1 MGTSSLQTLALAWRN
16 LWRRRRRT
24 LITMSTIAIGFALA
38 VLSIGIGDGGHNG
51 MIRNAIRLGD
61 GHLTIQPRGY
71 LEAPA
76 SALYLPDGAAVGA
89 LLAQAGIPGR
99 VARRIALQLLA
110 STASNAIGVGLM
122 GIDPVADPLR
132 GSLGERIVEGKW
144 IERGD
149 ARGIAIGQDLAR
161 KLKARIGSKV
171 VLMAGGGDGDVI
183 SQLGKVRG
191 IFRSGI
197 DELDGY
203 VVAAD
208 TSFARHFLVAE
219 GADPARQP
227 LTRFAVFLNDP
238 DTLPAWKARLQTLA
252 LPPPAIVLDWQE
264 MMPQLV
270 MFILLDDA
278 GNYIWL
284 LFIMIMVA
292 FGILN
297 TILMS
302 VLERT
307 REFGLLRALG
317 ISRWALVRLVF
328 TEAVLLAIVSMLAGW
343 VLGGVVHWYFA
354 VYGLDLSSWSQD
366 MLQTSGAMMD
376 PVLKSELSW
385 GRIGALSAIVFGTT
399 VLTGIYPALR
409 AGTVPPVAALQT

>member
-1 MGTSSLQTLALAWRN
+1 MGSSLQQTLALAWRN

-24 LITMSTIAIGFALA
+24 LITMSTIAIGFALS
-38 VLSIGIGDGGHNG
+38 VISIGMGDGGHNG

-61 GHLTIQPRGY
+61 GHLTIQPKGY
-71 LEAPA
+71 LEAPTN
-76 SALYLPDGAAVGA
+76 ALYLPDGATIAT
-89 LLAQAGIPGR
+89 LLAQAQIPGR
-99 VARRIALQLLA
+99 VAPRIALQLLA
-110 STASNAIGVGLM
+110 STASNAVGVGLL
-122 GIDPVADPLR
+122 GLDPQADPLR
-132 GSLGERIVEGKW
+132 GALLAHMAQGKW

-149 ARGIAIGQDLAR
+149 AHGIAIGANLAR

-171 VLMAGGGDGDVI
+171 VLMAGGSDGDVI

-197 DELDGY
+197 DELDGFM
-203 VVAAD
+203 VAAD
-208 TSFARHFLVAE
+208 TAFARHFLVAE
-219 GADPARQP
+219 GADPARLP
-227 LTRFAVFLNDP
+227 LTRFAVFLDDP
-238 DTLPAWKARLQTLA
+238 EVLPAWKARLQSLPLPAPA
-252 LPPPAIVLDWQE
+252 LVLDWQE
-264 MMPQLV
+264 MMPQLL
-270 MFILLDDA
+270 MFITLDDA

-284 LFIMIMVA
+284 LFILVMVA

-328 TEAVLLAIVSMLAGW
+328 TETMLLAVLSMVAGW
-343 VLGGVVHWYFA
+343 VLGAAGHWYFA
-354 VYGLDLSSWSQD
+354 VYGLDLSSFSQD
-366 MLQTSGAMMD
+366 ALQTSGAMMD
-376 PVLKSELSW
+376 PILKSELSW
-385 GRIGALSAIVFGTT
+385 GRIGALSAMVFGVT
-399 VLTGIYPALR
+399 VVTGIYPALR